1 MVRQNKQTKIKNN
14 YFLIWEKNKRILYSR
29 GYQMT
34 ISNKINDNCSLKSS
48 DSNSV
53 LKDVVAVKA
62 ETVTDYI
69 INKESYE
76 IGQNQI
82 VPNFIVYLKKY
93 AELRP
98 VNIDTSVDNNLKKNY
113 NEYDVDDI
121 DFKNLISYNEDERDK
136 NLYVKKKTYL
146 IKDKI
151 DEKYFN
157 DDNYEETINPEEKIE
172 GFSNLNVN
180 INKNNNNKN
189 KNFKY
194 DIKKS
199 SILLIT
205 LVLIIVVLYIV
216 NTKLLK

>member
-93 AELRP
+93 ADKE
-98 VNIDTSVDNNLKKNY
+98 SQVDKKEALSKFAY
-113 NEYDVDDI
+113 QFT
-121 DFKNLISYNEDERDK
+121 DFYMQLTISQNQPA
-136 NLYVKKKTYL
+136 
-146 IKDKI
+146 
-151 DEKYFN
+151 
-157 DDNYEETINPEEKIE
+157 ETK
-172 GFSNLNVN
+172 
-180 INKNNNNKN
+180 NKN
-189 KNFKY
+189 KQSWFNICDDFRNLNISDY
-194 DIKKS
+194 AISHLWGNLSTVMS
-199 SILLIT
+199 S
-205 LVLIIVVLYIV
+205 LVLKH
-216 NTKLLK
+216 TH